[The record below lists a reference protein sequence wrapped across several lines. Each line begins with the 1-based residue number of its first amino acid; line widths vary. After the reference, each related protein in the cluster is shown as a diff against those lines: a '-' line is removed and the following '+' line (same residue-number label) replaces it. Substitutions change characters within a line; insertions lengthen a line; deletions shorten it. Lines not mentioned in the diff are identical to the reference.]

1 MKKKNILIVICVFIL
16 FSCCTGRDNIQETKA
31 LYVINVDNLK
41 YQDTIYASSFFK
53 NVRTIILEDHDDAII
68 GEIRDI
74 QVFDDYIFVL
84 DEWRAKKLFV
94 FDRNGKYLRQIG
106 RWGQGPG
113 EYLRPDDFCIDTAKR
128 EIYILDNDSRKAH
141 KYNLDDGKYISSI
154 DLPGDTYCF
163 SISFAYDRLYIK
175 ITHFDQQKNDNM
187 LMEID
192 IKTGK
197 PTEYLSAKDY
207 NLGWNENVSSDFF
220 ISEQVPLKYVEM
232 FMNTVFSIEQDS
244 IYPYLSINSKDW
256 MQKGDNLTM
265 RKFENGLTQA
275 YNIHNYFEYT
285 DYIHLRYNYR
295 INKYTVIYNKKT
307 NYTNLYKFSQ
317 NDLLVNKG
325 YVHTNYYYVDYKTS
339 KAYEYFTGEDFN
351 YLIKQRDKFNLAPGL
366 DKREELMNLDD
377 EQVVIFEYEFK

>member
-1 MKKKNILIVICVFIL
+1 MKKKNIIFVICVFIF
-16 FSCCTGRDNIQETKA
+16 FSCGHDNIPETKA
-31 LYVINVDNLK
+31 LYVMNVDNLK
-41 YQDTIYASSFFK
+41 HQDTIYASSFFK
-53 NVRTIILEDHDDAII
+53 NVRTIILEDHDAAIM

-74 QVFDDYIFVL
+74 QVFDNYIFVL

-94 FDRNGKYLRQIG
+94 FDKNGKYLRQIG
-106 RWGQGPG
+106 HLGQGPG

-128 EIYILDNDSRKAH
+128 EIYILDNDSRKVH
-141 KYNLDDGKYISSI
+141 KYNLDDGKFISSI
-154 DLPGDTYCF
+154 NLTGDTYCF

-175 ITHFDQQKNDNM
+175 ITYFDQQKNDNM

-197 PTEYLSAKDY
+197 RTEYLSAKDY
-207 NLGWNENVSSDFF
+207 NLGWNENVSSNFF
-220 ISEQVPLKYVEM
+220 ISEQIPLKYVEM
-232 FMNTVFSIEQDS
+232 FMNTIFSIEQDS

-256 MQKGDNLTM
+256 MQKSDNLTKE
-265 RKFENGLTQA
+265 KFDNGLPQA
-275 YNIHNYFEYT
+275 YNIHNYFEYK

-295 INKYTVIYNKKT
+295 INKYTVVYNKET

-325 YVHTNYYYVDYKTS
+325 HVHTNYHYVDYKTS

-351 YLIKQRDKFNLAPGL
+351 YLTKQKDKFNLARDL

-377 EQVVIFEYEFK
+377 EIVVIFEYEFK